1 MSDALAAIRAYRKS
15 HGASILREFV
25 SLLALP
31 NVSRDLDDVLV
42 NAHAIGDLLGRRGVD
57 VEVLELAGAAPVVSG
72 RLDVGAER
80 TVGIYA
86 HYDGQPVE
94 PGAWTHPPFQPTLC
108 AGGEPRPLPVDG
120 DEIDDEWRLFA
131 RSAAD
136 DKAPVMAL
144 AAALD
149 GLAAAG
155 AAPAANLAILFEG
168 EEEIGSPHLA
178 EYLARHRDRF
188 AADVWLICD
197 GPVHPTG
204 RPQVAFGVRGITE
217 VEITVY
223 GPARPLHSGHYG
235 NWAPNAALELAR
247 LVASMKDA
255 DGHVDVAGFYDD
267 TAPLTDADR
276 AAVTALPDDDDR
288 QRHELALG
296 ATEAHGAALA
306 ERLMLPSLNLRGLA
320 AGGVGD
326 QAANVVPAVAT
337 ASFDIRLALGDDP
350 VAMLDRVEDHVRAQG
365 YHVVAGEPDAAT
377 RRAHPRVARV
387 RRRPGY
393 PAVRTPVGSPLGDW
407 ALAAAG
413 AAAGEPA
420 VALPT
425 FGGSV
430 PLHSFVS
437 ELAAPVVI
445 TPFANHDNNQH
456 AADENLR
463 LGNLWYGVDLLA
475 SLITTPLPA

>member
-1 MSDALAAIRAYRKS
+1 MTELLDAVRSHRHAHRAA
-15 HGASILREFV
+15 ILREFV
-25 SLLALP
+25 DLLALP
-31 NVSRDLDDVLV
+31 NVSRDLDDVRA
-42 NAHAIGDLLGRRGVD
+42 NAVAIAELLRKRD
-57 VEVLELAGAAPVVSG
+57 VEVEVLDLPGAAPVVSG

-80 TVGIYA
+80 TIGIYA

-94 PGAWTHPPFQPTLC
+94 PAEWTHPPFQPTLC
-108 AGGEPRPLPVDG
+108 AAGSPRPLPEDG
-120 DEIDDEWRLFA
+120 EEIDDGWRLFA

-136 DKAPVMAL
+136 DKAPVLAL
-144 AAALD
+144 ATALD
-149 GLAAAG
+149 GLAAAR
-155 AAPAANLAILFEG
+155 AVPAANVAILFEG
-168 EEEIGSPHLA
+168 EEEIGSPHLS

-204 RPQVAFGVRGITE
+204 RPQVAFGVRGVTE
-217 VEITVY
+217 LEITVY
-223 GPARPLHSGHYG
+223 GPARPVHSGHYG
-235 NWAPNAALELAR
+235 NWAPNPALELAR
-247 LVASMKDA
+247 LVATMKDA
-255 DGHVDVAGFYDD
+255 DGGVLISGFYDD
-267 TAPLTDADR
+267 TALLTDGDL
-276 AAVTALPDDDDR
+276 AAIAALPGDDDR

-296 ATEAHGAALA
+296 ATEAPGAALA

-326 QAANVVPAVAT
+326 QAANVVPASAT

-350 VAMLDRVEDHVRAQG
+350 VAMLDRVEEHVRAQG
-365 YHVVAGEPDAAT
+365 YHVVHDEPDAAT
-377 RRAHPRVARV
+377 RRGHQRVARV

-393 PAVRTPVGSPLGDW
+393 PAVRTPVASPVGDW
-407 ALAAAG
+407 ALAAAA

-437 ELAAPVVI
+437 ELGAPVVI

-463 LGNLWYGVDLLA
+463 IGNLWYGVDLMAALLGA
-475 SLITTPLPA
+475 PPPA

>member
-1 MSDALAAIRAYRKS
+1 MTELLDAVRAHRHAHGAAILRA
-15 HGASILREFV
+15 FV
-25 SLLALP
+25 DLLALP
-31 NVSRDLDDVLV
+31 NVSRDLDDVRA
-42 NAHAIGDLLGRRGVD
+42 NAVAIAELLRKRS
-57 VEVLELAGAAPVVSG
+57 VEVELLALPGAAPVVAA

-94 PGAWTHPPFQPTLC
+94 PAEWTYPPFRPTLC
-108 AGGEPRPLPVDG
+108 AGGRPRPLPGDG
-120 DEIDDEWRLFA
+120 EAIDDEWRLFA

-136 DKAPVMAL
+136 DKAPVIAL

-149 GLAAAG
+149 GLSAAG

-168 EEEIGSPHLA
+168 EEEIGSPHLPA
-178 EYLARHRDRF
+178 YLAGHRDRF

-197 GPVHPTG
+197 GPVHPSG
-204 RPQVAFGVRGITE
+204 RPQVAFGVRGVTE

-223 GPARPLHSGHYG
+223 GPARPVHSGHYG
-235 NWAPNAALELAR
+235 NWAPNPALELAR
-247 LVASMKDA
+247 LVATMKN
-255 DGHVDVAGFYDD
+255 GGGNVEVAGFYDD
-267 TAPLTDADR
+267 TAPLTDGDLEAI
-276 AAVTALPDDDDR
+276 AALPDDDDR

-296 ATEAHGAALA
+296 ATEAGGAALA
-306 ERLMLPSLNLRGLA
+306 ERLMLPSLNLRGIA

-326 QAANVVPAVAT
+326 QAANVVPASAT
-337 ASFDIRLALGDDP
+337 ASFDVRLALGDDP
-350 VAMLDRVEDHVRAQG
+350 VAMLDRVENHVREQG
-365 YHVVAGEPDAAT
+365 YHVVHDEPDAAT

-387 RRRPGY
+387 MRRPGY
-393 PAVRTPVGSPLGDW
+393 PAVRTPVASPVGGW
-407 ALAAAG
+407 ALGAAA

-437 ELAAPVVI
+437 ELGAPVVI

-463 LGNLWYGVDLLA
+463 LGNLWYGVDLMAALLA
-475 SLITTPLPA
+475 TPPPA